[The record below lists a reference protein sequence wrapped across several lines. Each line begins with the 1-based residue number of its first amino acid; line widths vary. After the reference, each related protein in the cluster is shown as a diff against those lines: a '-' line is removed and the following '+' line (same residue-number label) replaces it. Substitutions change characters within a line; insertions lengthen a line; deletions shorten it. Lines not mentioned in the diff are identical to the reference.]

1 MASTFYSKL
10 FNFFRILRYDQIL
23 IVFSLDHIKYMA
35 GITNNVKTKEKI
47 VPPTITTPFQFYW
60 KQPQDIAIGKAPNEI
75 AKLVIRI
82 GRNRA

>member
-1 MASTFYSKL
+1 
-10 FNFFRILRYDQIL
+10 
-23 IVFSLDHIKYMA
+23 MA

-47 VPPTITTPFQFYW
+47 VPPTITTPI
-60 KQPQDIAIGKAPNEI
+60 PILLVEAAPRDIAIGKAPNEM